1 MWEIAAAMTIIGAV
15 QGTMAGDSIVDEADL
30 QAQDLELE
38 GERNL
43 INAKKEGRDIRMD
56 ETLAS
61 GSDQVSET
69 SNNISSGLSEFSMAN
84 QMLAANRQA
93 AMRESQSIIDEGER
107 MNKLYRDRA
116 NTTRKVGRE
125 RAEKTIVNSIIGGA
139 VSGASMGNS

>member
-1 MWEIAAAMTIIGAV
+1 MWEVAAAMAVIGAV
-15 QGTMAGDSIVDEADL
+15 QGTMAGDAEMDAADN
-30 QAQDLELE
+30 AADDLELE

-69 SNNISSGLSEFSMAN
+69 SNNISSGLSEFSMSN

-93 AMRESQSIIDEGER
+93 AMRESKSIIDEGER
-107 MNKLYRDRA
+107 MNKLYKDRA
-116 NTTRKVGRE
+116 NTTRKVGKE
-125 RAEKTIVNSIIGGA
+125 RAEKSIVNGIIGGA
-139 VSGASMGNS
+139 VSGYGMKDS